1 MFTFLQV
8 PPSNSKYKKETL
20 SLFTSLHST
29 NLKTPDR
36 LPQDNNTPSLMSKSK
51 NMKTPNPSQFT
62 SISSTIYNDDDDF
75 QDPIP
80 SLPFFTQTLTKPT
93 SSIKLKP
100 SNTPI
105 NRPSKKPKKTHT
117 LPGKENLI
125 TPHEFDLDPD
135 LGLES
140 FEPTVLCNKIEVG
153 EKKKKL
159 TDGFGYLSNSIES
172 RLLLQSRG
180 SCAPSVC
187 KNVSEKVDGDLEE
200 SFEPTVL
207 CNKIEVDEK
216 KTKYGYLSNVVE
228 SRLLLPS
235 RGGCGPSVCENVS
248 EKVDGDLEESFKPTI
263 LCNKTEVGEKKMKLT
278 DGFGY
283 LSNSIESRLLLRSGG
298 GCAPSVCENVSEKVD
313 GDLEETGTTQLDV
326 LLDLCYS
333 EEEKEIEDEDVGGVS
348 EIISCPM
355 CGSDISNMSDDMRQ
369 VHTNECLDKEQIDIP
384 DNDHVS
390 EPSGQ
395 VLDDPPSLASSET
408 HHVSPISI
416 WLQNLGLSRYEEVF
430 IREEIDWDS
439 LKWLTD
445 EDLCKIGVTALGPR
459 KKIVHA
465 ITELRTESHEEVN
478 IPEKS
483 AQKESKTVSNKLITD
498 FFPGFAGNV
507 KKSCTTGAQAQV
519 GKTNSNNGNKR
530 GGTKM
535 NFSNKKFRDT
545 PSWCSITGTPFRVDA
560 FKYLRRDCFHWFLTH
575 FHADHYG
582 GLTKSF
588 CHGKIYCSLIT
599 AKLVNLKIGI
609 PWAKIEVLPL
619 NQKINIAGV
628 DVTCFD
634 ANHCPGAVIILFEPP
649 NGKAILHTGDFRFN
663 EDMTKIAS
671 LQTRVHTLVLDT
683 TYCDPQYDFPKQE
696 AVIQYVLEAIQAEAF
711 NPKTLFLIGSYTI
724 GKERV
729 FMEVARVL
737 QKKIYVTAAKMRV
750 LECLGMPK
758 EDMQWLTLDERESHI
773 HVVPMWTLANFKRLK
788 HVANMYMGR
797 YSLIVAFSPT
807 GWSFSKGKKS
817 SPGKR
822 WQQGTIIR
830 YEVPYSEHSSFTEL
844 KKFVKFISPENIIPS
859 VNNHG
864 SESVRKMVSLL
875 SS

>member
-1 MFTFLQV
+1 
-8 PPSNSKYKKETL
+8 
-20 SLFTSLHST
+20 
-29 NLKTPDR
+29 
-36 LPQDNNTPSLMSKSK
+36 MSKSK

-117 LPGKENLI
+117 LPGKENRI

-140 FEPTVLCNKIEVG
+140 FEPTVLCNKIEVC
-153 EKKKKL
+153 EKKTKL

-172 RLLLQSRG
+172 RLSLQSR
-180 SCAPSVC
+180 
-187 KNVSEKVDGDLEE
+187 
-200 SFEPTVL
+200 
-207 CNKIEVDEK
+207 
-216 KTKYGYLSNVVE
+216 
-228 SRLLLPS
+228 
-235 RGGCGPSVCENVS
+235 
-248 EKVDGDLEESFKPTI
+248 
-263 LCNKTEVGEKKMKLT
+263 
-278 DGFGY
+278 
-283 LSNSIESRLLLRSGG
+283 G
-298 GCAPSVCENVSEKVD
+298 GCAPSKVD

-333 EEEKEIEDEDVGGVS
+333 EEEKEIEDEDVGGVG

-355 CGSDISNMSDDMRQ
+355 CGSDISNMSDEMRQ

-395 VLDDPPSLASSET
+395 VLDDPPNLASSET
-408 HHVSPISI
+408 HHVSPIST

-465 ITELRTESHEEVN
+465 ISELRTESHEEVN

-530 GGTKM
+530 SGTKM

-609 PWAKIEVLPL
+609 PWEKIEVLPL

>member
-1 MFTFLQV
+1 MFTFLPLV

-36 LPQDNNTPSLMSKSK
+36 LQQDNNTPSLMSKSK

-80 SLPFFTQTLTKPT
+80 SLPFTQTLTKPT

-140 FEPTVLCNKIEVG
+140 FEPTVLCNKTEVG

-172 RLLLQSRG
+172 RLSLQSR
-180 SCAPSVC
+180 
-187 KNVSEKVDGDLEE
+187 
-200 SFEPTVL
+200 
-207 CNKIEVDEK
+207 
-216 KTKYGYLSNVVE
+216 
-228 SRLLLPS
+228 
-235 RGGCGPSVCENVS
+235 
-248 EKVDGDLEESFKPTI
+248 
-263 LCNKTEVGEKKMKLT
+263 
-278 DGFGY
+278 
-283 LSNSIESRLLLRSGG
+283 G
-298 GCAPSVCENVSEKVD
+298 GCAPSKVD

-333 EEEKEIEDEDVGGVS
+333 EEEKEIEDEDVGGVG

-355 CGSDISNMSDDMRQ
+355 CGSDISNMSDEMRQ
-369 VHTNECLDKEQIDIP
+369 VHTNECLDKEPIDIP

-395 VLDDPPSLASSET
+395 VLDDPPNLASSET

-465 ITELRTESHEEVN
+465 ISELRTESHEEVN

-530 GGTKM
+530 SGTKM
-535 NFSNKKFRDT
+535 NFSNNKFRDT

-609 PWAKIEVLPL
+609 PWEKIEVLPL